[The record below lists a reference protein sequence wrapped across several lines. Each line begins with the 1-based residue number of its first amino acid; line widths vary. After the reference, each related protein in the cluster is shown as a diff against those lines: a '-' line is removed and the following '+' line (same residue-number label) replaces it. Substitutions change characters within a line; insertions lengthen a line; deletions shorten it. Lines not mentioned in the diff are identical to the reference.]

1 MSKQIFVKPVP
12 QDLIN
17 DLLDKVATKTDK
29 YYIMDID
36 TYKRVKFYE
45 LHKDFISTMATYY
58 HLSKKFYVERPMT
71 YTTFVNI
78 IRQVCRSN
86 KVTFTSKIKYNDSTY
101 NIEYYIYFSELEPT
115 PSTSG
120 SAATTTTT
128 ATATTCTSSDT
139 TAVAVAAEVSK

>member
-12 QDLIN
+12 QDLIY

-45 LHKDFISTMATYY
+45 LHKDFISTMAAYY
-58 HLSKKFYVERPMT
+58 HLSKKFYVERPLT

-101 NIEYYIYFSELEPT
+101 NIEYYIYFSELAAAAA
-115 PSTSG
+115 STS
-120 SAATTTTT
+120 
-128 ATATTCTSSDT
+128 
-139 TAVAVAAEVSK
+139 VAVAAEAEVSK

>member
-1 MSKQIFVKPVP
+1 MSKQVFVKPVP
-12 QDLIN
+12 QDLIY

-29 YYIMDID
+29 YYIVDID

-45 LHKDFISTMATYY
+45 LHKEFISTMTSYY

-71 YTTFVNI
+71 YITFVNI

-101 NIEYYIYFSELEPT
+101 NIEYYIYFSELAPAAA
-115 PSTSG
+115 STS
-120 SAATTTTT
+120 
-128 ATATTCTSSDT
+128 
-139 TAVAVAAEVSK
+139 VAVAAAAAAEADVSK

>member
-12 QDLIN
+12 QDLIY

-45 LHKDFISTMATYY
+45 LHKDFISTMASYY
-58 HLSKKFYVERPMT
+58 HLSKKFYVERPLT

-101 NIEYYIYFSELEPT
+101 NIEYYIYLSELAAAAA
-115 PSTSG
+115 STSV
-120 SAATTTTT
+120 
-128 ATATTCTSSDT
+128 
-139 TAVAVAAEVSK
+139 AVAVAAEAEVSK

>member
-45 LHKDFISTMATYY
+45 LHKDFISTMAAYY

-101 NIEYYIYFSELEPT
+101 NIEYYIYFSELDPT
-115 PSTSG
+115 PSTSSSG
-120 SAATTTTT
+120 SSTAAT
-128 ATATTCTSSDT
+128 ATATASTSSDT
-139 TAVAVAAEVSK
+139 TAVAAEVSK

>member
-120 SAATTTTT
+120 SSSS
-128 ATATTCTSSDT
+128 TSSDT

>member
-1 MSKQIFVKPVP
+1 MSKQVFVKPVP
-12 QDLIN
+12 QDLIY

-29 YYIMDID
+29 YYIVDID

-45 LHKDFISTMATYY
+45 LQKDFISTITSYY

-101 NIEYYIYFSELEPT
+101 NIEYYIYFLD
-115 PSTSG
+115 SG
-120 SAATTTTT
+120 SSTGAG
-128 ATATTCTSSDT
+128 TTCSD
-139 TAVAVAAEVSK
+139 VSK

>member
-45 LHKDFISTMATYY
+45 LHKDFISTMAAYY

-101 NIEYYIYFSELEPT
+101 NIEYYIYFSELA
-115 PSTSG
+115 PSTSTSGSG
-120 SAATTTTT
+120 SAAT
-128 ATATTCTSSDT
+128 AASAASTSSDT
-139 TAVAVAAEVSK
+139 TAVAAEVSK

>member
-12 QDLIN
+12 QDLIY

-45 LHKDFISTMATYY
+45 LHKEFISTMAAYY

-101 NIEYYIYFSELEPT
+101 NIEYYIYFSELAAAAA
-115 PSTSG
+115 STSV
-120 SAATTTTT
+120 
-128 ATATTCTSSDT
+128 
-139 TAVAVAAEVSK
+139 AVAVAAEAEADVSK

>member
-12 QDLIN
+12 QDLIY

-45 LHKDFISTMATYY
+45 LHKDFISTMAAYY

-101 NIEYYIYFSELEPT
+101 NIEYYIYFSEVEPT

-120 SAATTTTT
+120 SAA
-128 ATATTCTSSDT
+128 AASTSSDT